1 MPHIQVDHHRLLLDA
16 LINPDYLIDY
26 SVADW
31 ELLLRLAR
39 KVKLLG
45 RIAMELNK
53 RNLLEKIPVRAVNL
67 LRSGLIQAKRLQQL
81 SHWELNRVL
90 WALQV
95 IDVPI
100 IVLKGVAYSLAGLPE
115 SEGRVY
121 VDLDLMVPEDELGNV
136 ESVLTSKGWQFQQL
150 SAYDEYYYRVW
161 SHEIPP
167 LIHIERE
174 TEVDIHHTIA
184 PLTSQLKINTDL
196 LFEAAVPVD
205 NDTKV
210 KILSPVDMVIHCA
223 VNLFQNN
230 ELADDLR
237 DLLDFHDLLLFF
249 GSKEEGFWEKLTV
262 RANQLRLSY
271 ILFYALYFSNSIF
284 RTIIPGYVFSD
295 LDKKPGRIKL
305 WIMHQTVPLALFP
318 QHPDKPSRT
327 VAIARTLMYLRSHWI
342 RMPLYLLI
350 PHLAYKT
357 FLAVFPKKAASI
369 SSKKK

>member
-1 MPHIQVDHHRLLLDA
+1 MRYTQKEHCKLLLDA
-16 LINPDYLIDY
+16 LTNPDCLVEYND
-26 SVADW
+26 SDW

-39 KVKLLG
+39 KVKLFG
-45 RIAMELNK
+45 RLATELNK
-53 RNLLEKIPVRAVNL
+53 RNLLEKVPVRAANL

-100 IVLKGVAYSLAGLPE
+100 VVLKGVAYSLAGLPE

-121 VDLDLMVPEDELGNV
+121 VDLDFLVPENELGNV
-136 ESVLTSKGWQFQQL
+136 EAILTFKGWQFQKL

-167 LIHIERE
+167 LTHFERG

-184 PLTSQLKINTDL
+184 PLTSRLKINTNL
-196 LFEAAVPVD
+196 LFQEAITVN
-205 NDTKV
+205 NDAKL
-210 KILSPVDMVIHCA
+210 KILSPVDMVMHCA

-249 GSKEEGFWEKLTV
+249 NAKEENFWEKLTM

-271 ILFYALYFSNSIF
+271 ILFYAMYFSNNIF
-284 RTIIPGYVFSD
+284 KTKIPDYVFNG
-295 LDKKPGRIKL
+295 LDKKPGKIKM
-305 WIMHQTVPLALFP
+305 WVMHQTVPLALFP
-318 QHPDKPSRT
+318 QNPDKPSRS
-327 VAIARTLMYLRSHWI
+327 VSMARTLMFLRSHWI

-350 PHLAYKT
+350 PHLAYKS
-357 FLAVFPKKAASI
+357 FLAVFPKKTAGVSNN
-369 SSKKK
+369 K

>member
-1 MPHIQVDHHRLLLDA
+1 MIYKEPDHQQLLVQA
-16 LINPDYLIDY
+16 LINPDCLIVY
-26 SVADW
+26 TNTDW
-31 ELLLRLAR
+31 ELLIRLAR
-39 KVKLLG
+39 RVKLLG
-45 RIAMELNK
+45 RLAMMLK
-53 RNLLEKIPVRAVNL
+53 QRSLLEKIPQRAAYQ
-67 LRSGLIQAKRLQQL
+67 LRSSLIQAERLQQL

-100 IVLKGVAYSLAGLPE
+100 VVLKGVAYSLAGLPE
-115 SEGRVY
+115 SKGRVY
-121 VDLDLMVPEDELGNV
+121 ADLDFLVPENELGNV
-136 ESVLTSKGWQFQQL
+136 ETILTSKGWQFQKL

-167 LIHIERE
+167 LIHSERE

-184 PLTSQLKINTDL
+184 PITSRLKINTDL
-196 LFEAAVPVD
+196 LFKEAITVN
-205 NDTKV
+205 NDSEL
-210 KILSPVDMVIHCA
+210 KILSPADMVTHCA

-249 GSKEEGFWEKLTV
+249 NAKEEKFLEKLTA

-271 ILFYALYFSNSIF
+271 ILFYAMYFSNHIF
-284 RTIIPGYVFSD
+284 KTKIPDYVFNS
-295 LDKKPGRIKL
+295 LDKKPGKIKL
-305 WIMHQTVPLALFP
+305 WIMHRAVPLALFP
-318 QHPDKPSRT
+318 QNPDKPSRI
-327 VAIARTLMYLRSHWI
+327 VFMARTLMYLRSHWI

-357 FLAVFPKKAASI
+357 FLAVFPKKTAGV
-369 SSKKK
+369 SSNK

>member
-1 MPHIQVDHHRLLLDA
+1 MPYIQADCHRLLLDA
-16 LINPDYLIDY
+16 LINPECLVDY
-26 SVADW
+26 SLADW

-45 RIAMELNK
+45 RIAMELSK

-67 LRSGLIQAKRLQQL
+67 LRSSLIQAKRLQQL

-100 IVLKGVAYSLAGLPE
+100 IVLKGVGYSLAGLPE

-136 ESVLTSKGWQFQQL
+136 EAVLTSKGWRHQQL

-167 LIHIERE
+167 LIHAERE

-184 PLTSQLKINTDL
+184 PLTSQLKINTAL
-196 LFEAAVPVD
+196 LFESAIAVD
-205 NDTKV
+205 YNNRI
-210 KILSPVDMVIHCA
+210 KILNPVDMVIHCA

-237 DLLDFHDLLLFF
+237 DLLDFHDLLIFF
-249 GSKEEGFWEKLTV
+249 AAKEESFWEKLAL

-271 ILFYALYFSNSIF
+271 ILFYALYFDNDIF
-284 RTIIPGYVFSD
+284 KTEIPGHVFGG
-295 LDKKPGRIKL
+295 LDKKPGKIKR
-305 WIMHQTVPLALFP
+305 WVMRQTVPLALFP
-318 QHPDKPSRT
+318 QHPDKPSRI
-327 VAIARTLMYLRSHWI
+327 AAMARTFLYLRSHWI

-350 PHLAYKT
+350 PHLTYKT
-357 FLAVFPKKAASI
+357 FLAVFSKKAASI
-369 SSKKK
+369 SHKK